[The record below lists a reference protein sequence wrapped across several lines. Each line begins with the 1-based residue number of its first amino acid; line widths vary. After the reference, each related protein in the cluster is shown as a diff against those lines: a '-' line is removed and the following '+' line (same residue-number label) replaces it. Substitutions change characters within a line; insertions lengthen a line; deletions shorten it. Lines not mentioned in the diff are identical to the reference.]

1 MDRPARRTRGGSVK
15 TLICALIVVML
26 SASQAVHARTKAD
39 EAAVGKVPQAFAA
52 VWAKHNG
59 HQLARMTASEAD
71 CVNVGGD

>member
-1 MDRPARRTRGGSVK
+1 MK